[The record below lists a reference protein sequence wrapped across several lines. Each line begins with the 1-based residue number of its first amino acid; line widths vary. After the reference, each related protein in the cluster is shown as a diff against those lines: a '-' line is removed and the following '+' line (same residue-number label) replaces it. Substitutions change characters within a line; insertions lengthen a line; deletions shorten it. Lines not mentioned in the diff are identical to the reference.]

1 MASSFALFRSLADSF
16 DLGMMNHLRDG
27 LLAQRDF
34 FHHTLRVV
42 AIGGTLVRPSPLL
55 PPAHCLDLAVPPE
68 FMTPPD
74 SIRLLLRRRL
84 VRKAPTVREGSLKQL
99 GHGRSD
105 IGRNRGLDVVCG
117 R

>member
-1 MASSFALFRSLADSF
+1 MHDIQLRLFGSLADPF
-16 DLGMMNHLRDG
+16 DLGMKNHLRDG
-27 LLAQRDF
+27 LLARRDF
-34 FHHTLRVV
+34 FRHTLRVV
-42 AIGGTLVRPSPLL
+42 AIGGPLARPSPL
-55 PPAHCLDLAVPPE
+55 PANLLGFARSAE

-74 SIRLLLRRRL
+74 SGRALLRRRL

-99 GHGRSD
+99 SHGRSD